1 MPGRWKHIAV
11 ALLALVLAVASC
23 GPRKISKGD
32 MEDIFYLMF
41 LQDQKIRQDRSLR
54 SIADTSLVY
63 AGILESKGYDT
74 DDYLYSLKE
83 YLEEPAKME
92 KVMGNVAERIEKELK
107 VVNSEIE
114 LERWRSKMLSIY
126 QKQIDTTK
134 LPKVRVRPV
143 DTLKVRFEGDSAY
156 MHKEIDSLKLIP
168 RDSLLFL
175 RDTVIA
181 VTDSLHV
188 ADSLQVADSLH
199 KAHAGRVAGS
209 LAIQKDSI

>member
-1 MPGRWKHIAV
+1 M

-41 LQDQKIRQDRSLR
+41 LQDQKIRQDRSFKQM
-54 SIADTSLVY
+54 ADTSLVY

-74 DDYLYSLKE
+74 DDYIYSLKE
-83 YLEEPAKME
+83 YLAEPEKME

-107 VVNSEIE
+107 VVKADIE

-126 QKQIDTTK
+126 QKQLDTTK
-134 LPKVRVRPV
+134 FPKPRVRPV

-168 RDSLLFL
+168 RDSLIFL
-175 RDTVIA
+175 RDTLEVKEDTLAIA
-181 VTDSLHV
+181 DTLAAERDSL
-188 ADSLQVADSLH
+188 
-199 KAHAGRVAGS
+199 
-209 LAIQKDSI
+209 

>member
-1 MPGRWKHIAV
+1 MPGRWKHIAA

-41 LQDQKIRQDRSLR
+41 LQDQKIRQDRSFKQM
-54 SIADTSLVY
+54 ADTSLVY

-83 YLEEPAKME
+83 YLAEPEKME

-126 QKQIDTTK
+126 QKQMDTTK
-134 LPKVRVRPV
+134 LPKARVRPV

-168 RDSLLFL
+168 RDSLIFL
-175 RDTVIA
+175 RDTLEVKEDTLVIA
-181 VTDSLHV
+181 DTLATERDSL
-188 ADSLQVADSLH
+188 
-199 KAHAGRVAGS
+199 
-209 LAIQKDSI
+209 

>member
-1 MPGRWKHIAV
+1 M

-41 LQDQKIRQDRSLR
+41 LQDQKIRQDRSFKQM
-54 SIADTSLVY
+54 ADTSLVY

-83 YLEEPAKME
+83 YLAEPEKME

-107 VVNSEIE
+107 VVNTEIE

-126 QKQIDTTK
+126 QKQLDTTK
-134 LPKVRVRPV
+134 LPKARVRPV

-175 RDTVIA
+175 RDTVIT

-199 KAHAGRVAGS
+199 KAQAGRVAGS

>member
-1 MPGRWKHIAV
+1 M

-134 LPKVRVRPV
+134 FPKPRVRPV

-168 RDSLLFL
+168 RDSLIFL
-175 RDTVIA
+175 RDTLEVKEDTLAIA
-181 VTDSLHV
+181 DTLAAERDSL
-188 ADSLQVADSLH
+188 
-199 KAHAGRVAGS
+199 
-209 LAIQKDSI
+209 